1 MYGYDLPIDAL
12 RVLREG
18 ENKDIMN
25 YIKNPKCNVLG
36 VETDPALI
44 AIQDKM
50 EKLLDDGRHS
60 GGSWCFTLS
69 IVKAILCGTYTYE
82 ELLDAKRKEDEEYE
96 EYELLRKR
104 REQQR
109 KDAEIAEQYQKMK
122 ERIEILDK
130 ELEIEI
136 AKQQTQSLAEQT
148 QALAE
153 QEQTQAEQLEAENQV
168 EAKQAEDLA
177 LKKDELA
184 WEAWDA
190 EREERSA
197 SKVCKGNRGS
207 I

>member
-18 ENKDIMN
+18 EHKDIMN

-82 ELLDAKRKEDEEYE
+82 ELLEAKRKEDEEYE

-136 AKQQTQSLAEQT
+136 AKQQTQALAEQEQT

-153 QEQTQAEQLEAENQV
+153 QEQLSEKE
-168 EAKQAEDLA
+168 LA
-177 LKKDELA
+177 LKKDEIA
-184 WEAWDA
+184 WEAWDE

-197 SKVCKGNRGS
+197 SKVCRGNRGS